1 MEIKAR
7 WVASDSSAWSQNVEA
22 VSLPQ
27 VWLDTPRAAIKWNS
41 ETPLHSLLLTGQEQL
56 C

>member
-1 MEIKAR
+1 MEIKVR

-27 VWLDTPRAAIKWNS
+27 VWLDTPIAASKWSS
-41 ETPLHSLLLTGQEQL
+41 ETPLPSLLLVGQEGM

>member
-27 VWLDTPRAAIKWNS
+27 AWLDTPRAASKWS
-41 ETPLHSLLLTGQEQL
+41 LETPLHSLLLADQERL